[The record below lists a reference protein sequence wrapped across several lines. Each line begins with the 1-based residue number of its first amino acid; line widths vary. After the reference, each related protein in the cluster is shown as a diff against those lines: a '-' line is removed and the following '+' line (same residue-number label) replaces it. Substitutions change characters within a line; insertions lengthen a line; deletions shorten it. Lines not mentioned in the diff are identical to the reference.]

1 MERLVHTMILKKTRA
16 GSTPLA
22 TWVKGAEQRACPCVP
37 VMGCS
42 RGKDTKMKKGIP
54 RTLLAIM
61 MSACL
66 MLPPSFAVAQDS
78 PASGASDV
86 GASSPTS
93 IEEESSSALEAA
105 PATNESPALDSAPES
120 ANLSSPAASPS
131 APSASDSAGVAS
143 DAAPEGKPA
152 ASSAE
157 PSDAA
162 SGDVAAAPD
171 SAASAPAF
179 VAAPEAAAD
188 AGRASMKLAAG
199 NFLQKLSLTIQSGD
213 VAKSYDLKSGQSV
226 DATADFPDGIA
237 RDALYK
243 GELIVDVKA
252 CAENAG
258 AYPLVVGD
266 TVTSPF
272 PTLMGEGGSARGR
285 MRDSATTWDAQHGGV
300 GDYLIARGV
309 LTISYDAGYL
319 KECGGKVAFSK
330 IEFEGAFNASSL
342 PSDDTDVDLAF
353 GNAIV
358 KTRFSKLE
366 TVRNLSIEKT
376 SIEVG
381 KGPQV
386 PGGQPEYPRQY
397 SAYVDSDGCL
407 YYSIKV
413 TADKGNTD
421 PLTHVRIVDNFS
433 DESRE
438 KVDRSTMKFQFMSA
452 SNKRIRYESLTDE
465 SGALIGWE
473 LDSLAPGETVA
484 ITYSVKMN
492 VDVVAD
498 AVRAAKE
505 ANGSSDALEERI
517 IVNSASASADGVP
530 EVTDTSRA
538 VVENCIIATKTLGA
552 YDSATQSQHFT
563 VVVKAPYD
571 NPFTEYNVPVSDVAQ
586 PPSGVRFT
594 QAGVAS
600 ATVRHLDGSTEP
612 MELANMQTE
621 GTNSWQAVIPQML
634 PGDEVSIDSYVS
646 VPDEIWNVPAA
657 PGVGGVRGMVNQ
669 VAAGSGINVG
679 GVQAADLNRATAE
692 ASFDLL
698 KNWLSKNEP
707 SIGSDGVIN
716 WTIVGNQRGTS
727 ARPGNVAGQTVTDK
741 LGPDQVFT
749 GEPARVTFFN
759 QDGSVAGSDTIAL
772 KEGDTSFSYVI
783 PEQYG
788 TCEFHIEYASK
799 ATDWEDYTGPAKA
812 YTNSV
817 QGLGEWNVDS
827 QTVPRQAV
835 PSLEKSLVEQS
846 GDTARWQLRVF
857 RGLNA
862 GDELKD
868 EIRDGANYMYF
879 TQGQISGVTL
889 AIGGAPV
896 DPSLYEVIP
905 GPQNSAGNFGMF
917 SVKFK
922 GQVVASSDGQ
932 TLSPSKETPL
942 VVSYETTPVN
952 PPKGGGR
959 RYFNDAYLTVGE
971 RTDSDYDYCVRGN
984 YDEMRKYVKETRI
997 GIITWSLTVNEG
1009 GYSAQPDG
1017 TCLVTEVLPAGTEF
1031 VNVKKADG
1039 RGYVEVLD
1047 KAKNEDGTT
1056 SVTLKLSGLP
1066 VEELCKAHPSRK
1078 VTKTGLRMEVS
1089 ARITDEG
1096 YLFGTEPQYFTFT
1109 NRAYLT
1115 DRFGVQKEGSSDAN
1129 LRYTAVQKKMVYNE
1143 ETAPNAEFTL
1153 IVNPG
1158 NADLSSS
1165 GGTVTLVDVSSD
1177 NLLVDPDSFE
1187 AEGITGLTLPLDVD
1201 VSELAQHKIRLTV
1214 QDGLYTK
1221 ITYRAR
1227 VLGDVGSSASVE
1239 NSAFFDGHESHG
1251 SGGTVSETVQVLRAR
1266 GTSGTD
1272 PGAEQPGG
1280 GDPDPDPGTGGEDPD
1295 PGTGGENPDPDPGT
1309 GGEDPDPGTGGE
1321 DPDPDPGTGGEDP
1334 DPGTGGEDPDP
1345 GSGGENPD
1353 PDPDPGSGTEGGGGD
1368 PIPDPDPGNG
1378 GNTPDPNPGGETP
1391 PSGENPG
1398 GKTPGTPQNGGEAPS
1413 KPADQG
1419 QRHTEKLAK
1428 TGDATAV
1435 LAYAFAGVAL
1445 IAAGA
1450 VVIAIRASRRMQ
1462 K

>member
-1 MERLVHTMILKKTRA
+1 M
-16 GSTPLA
+16 
-22 TWVKGAEQRACPCVP
+22 
-37 VMGCS
+37 
-42 RGKDTKMKKGIP
+42 
-54 RTLLAIM
+54 
-61 MSACL
+61 
-66 MLPPSFAVAQDS
+66 
-78 PASGASDV
+78 
-86 GASSPTS
+86 
-93 IEEESSSALEAA
+93 
-105 PATNESPALDSAPES
+105 
-120 ANLSSPAASPS
+120 
-131 APSASDSAGVAS
+131 
-143 DAAPEGKPA
+143 
-152 ASSAE
+152 
-157 PSDAA
+157 
-162 SGDVAAAPD
+162 
-171 SAASAPAF
+171 
-179 VAAPEAAAD
+179 
-188 AGRASMKLAAG
+188 
-199 NFLQKLSLTIQSGD
+199 
-213 VAKSYDLKSGQSV
+213 
-226 DATADFPDGIA
+226 
-237 RDALYK
+237 
-243 GELIVDVKA
+243 
-252 CAENAG
+252 
-258 AYPLVVGD
+258 
-266 TVTSPF
+266 
-272 PTLMGEGGSARGR
+272 
-285 MRDSATTWDAQHGGV
+285 
-300 GDYLIARGV
+300 
-309 LTISYDAGYL
+309 
-319 KECGGKVAFSK
+319 
-330 IEFEGAFNASSL
+330 
-342 PSDDTDVDLAF
+342 
-353 GNAIV
+353 
-358 KTRFSKLE
+358 
-366 TVRNLSIEKT
+366 VR
-376 SIEVG
+376 
-381 KGPQV
+381 
-386 PGGQPEYPRQY
+386 
-397 SAYVDSDGCL
+397 
-407 YYSIKV
+407 
-413 TADKGNTD
+413 
-421 PLTHVRIVDNFS
+421 
-433 DESRE
+433 
-438 KVDRSTMKFQFMSA
+438 
-452 SNKRIRYESLTDE
+452 
-465 SGALIGWE
+465 
-473 LDSLAPGETVA
+473 
-484 ITYSVKMN
+484 
-492 VDVVAD
+492 
-498 AVRAAKE
+498 
-505 ANGSSDALEERI
+505 
-517 IVNSASASADGVP
+517 
-530 EVTDTSRA
+530 
-538 VVENCIIATKTLGA
+538 NCIIATKTLGA

-563 VVVKAPYD
+563 VVVKAPRD
-571 NPFTEYNVPVSDVAQ
+571 NPLTEYNVPVSDVAQ

-612 MELANMQTE
+612 MELANVQTE
-621 GTNSWQAVIPQML
+621 GTNSWQAVIPRML

-646 VPDEIWNVPAA
+646 VPDEIWNVPAG
-657 PGVGGVRGMVNQ
+657 PGVGGARGMVNQ

-835 PSLEKSLVEQS
+835 PSLEKSLVAQS

-868 EIRDGANYMYF
+868 ETRDGANYMYF
-879 TQGQISGVTL
+879 TQEQISGVTL
-889 AIGGAPV
+889 SIGGAPV
-896 DPSLYEVIP
+896 DPSLYEVVP
-905 GPQNSAGNFGMF
+905 GPQNSSGHFGMF

-959 RYFNDAYLTVGE
+959 TYFNDAYLTVGE

-984 YDEMRKYVKETRI
+984 YDEVRKYVYETRS
-997 GIITWSLTVNEG
+997 GIITWHLMVNEG
-1009 GYSAQPDG
+1009 GYAAQPDG

-1047 KAKNEDGTT
+1047 KVKNEDGTT
-1056 SVTLKLSGLP
+1056 SVTLKLSVLP

-1089 ARITDEG
+1089 ARITDEE

-1115 DRFGVQKEGSSDAN
+1115 DRFGVQKEGSSDAD

-1153 IVNPG
+1153 IVNPA

-1165 GGTVTLVDVSSD
+1165 GRTVTLVDVSSD

-1201 VSELAQHKIRLTV
+1201 LSELAQHKIRLTV

-1272 PGAEQPGG
+1272 PGTEQPGG

-1295 PGTGGENPDPDPGT
+1295 PGA
-1309 GGEDPDPGTGGE
+1309 GGEDPDPGS
-1321 DPDPDPGTGGEDP
+1321 
-1334 DPGTGGEDPDP
+1334 GTGGEDPDP
-1345 GSGGENPD
+1345 GSDGENPD

-1391 PSGENPG
+1391 SSGENPD
-1398 GKTPGTPQNGGEAPS
+1398 GKTPETPQNGGETPS

>member
-1 MERLVHTMILKKTRA
+1 
-16 GSTPLA
+16 
-22 TWVKGAEQRACPCVP
+22 
-37 VMGCS
+37 
-42 RGKDTKMKKGIP
+42 MKKGIP

-93 IEEESSSALEAA
+93 IEEEPSLALEAA
-105 PATNESPALDSAPES
+105 PATDESPEPDTAVESTDS
-120 ANLSSPAASPS
+120 SSPAASPS
-131 APSASDSAGVAS
+131 APSASPSAGVAS
-143 DAAPEGKPA
+143 DAAPEGQPA
-152 ASSAE
+152 APLAE
-157 PSDAA
+157 FSDAA

-171 SAASAPAF
+171 SAAASAPAF
-179 VAAPEAAAD
+179 AAASEAAD
-188 AGRASMKLAAG
+188 DVSRAPMKLDAG

-213 VAKSYDLKSGQSV
+213 VTKSYDLKSGQSV
-226 DATADFPDGIA
+226 DATADFPGGIA

-243 GELIVDVKA
+243 GELVVDVKA

-386 PGGQPEYPRQY
+386 PGGQPEYPRQH
-397 SAYVDSDGCL
+397 SAYVDSDGRL

-438 KVDRSTMKFQFMSA
+438 KVDSSTMKFQFMNA
-452 SNKRIRYESLTDE
+452 SNKRMRYENLTDE

-473 LDSLAPGETVA
+473 LDSLAPGETA
-484 ITYSVKMN
+484 TITYSVKMN
-492 VDVVAD
+492 ADVVAD

-538 VVENCIIATKTLGA
+538 VVRNCIIATKTLGS

-563 VVVKAPYD
+563 VVVKAPRD
-571 NPFTEYNVPVSDVAQ
+571 NPLAEYNVPVSDVAQ

-612 MELANMQTE
+612 MELANVQTE
-621 GTNSWQAVIPQML
+621 GTNSWQAVIPRML

-646 VPDEIWNVPAA
+646 VPDEIWNMPAG

-817 QGLGEWNVDS
+817 QGLGEWSVDS

-835 PSLEKSLVEQS
+835 PSLEKSLVAQS

-879 TQGQISGVTL
+879 TQDQISGVTL
-889 AIGGAPV
+889 SIGGAPV
-896 DPSLYEVIP
+896 DPSLYEVVP
-905 GPQNSAGNFGMF
+905 GPQNSTGNFGMF

-922 GQVVASSDGQ
+922 GQVVANSDGQ

-959 RYFNDAYLTVGE
+959 TYFNDAYLTVGE

-984 YDEMRKYVKETRI
+984 YDEVRKYAYETRS
-997 GIITWSLTVNEG
+997 GIITWHLMVNEG
-1009 GYSAQPDG
+1009 GYAAQPDG

-1089 ARITDEG
+1089 ARITDEE
-1096 YLFGTEPQYFTFT
+1096 YLFGTEPHYFTFT

-1115 DRFGVQKEGSSDAN
+1115 DRFGVQKEGSSDAD

-1153 IVNPG
+1153 IVNPA

-1165 GGTVTLVDVSSD
+1165 GRTVTLVDVSSD

-1187 AEGITGLTLPLDVD
+1187 AKGITGLTLPLDVD
-1201 VSELAQHKIRLTV
+1201 LSELAQHKIRLTV

-1251 SGGTVSETVQVLRAR
+1251 SGGTVSETIQVLRAR

-1272 PGAEQPGG
+1272 PGTEQPGG
-1280 GDPDPDPGTGGEDPD
+1280 GD
-1295 PGTGGENPDPDPGT
+1295 PDPDPGT

-1378 GNTPDPNPGGETP
+1378 GETPDPNPSGETPDPNPGGETP

-1398 GKTPGTPQNGGEAPS
+1398 GKTPETPQNEGETPS

-1450 VVIAIRASRRMQ
+1450 VVIAIRASRRIQ